1 MFYRQLIRK
10 LVKNSEGQALVEAS
24 LTTPFLAM
32 VLLGAVEV
40 ARVAYASIQVS
51 NAAKAAVQ
59 YGAQSTATA
68 ADLTGIENAALDDAS
83 GVSGLTT
90 TVSASGICSNGNS
103 CSGTGGSCLPTDCSG
118 AHPEEIIT
126 VDTSATITPS
136 IYLPGDHSFSL
147 HGHATQKVLN
157 Y

>member
-1 MFYRQLIRK
+1 MFCHGVMRK
-10 LVKNSEGQALVEAS
+10 FIKSTDGQALVEAS

-40 ARVAYASIQVS
+40 ARVAYASIQVA

-68 ADLTGIENAALDDAS
+68 SDLTGIKNAAMNDAS

-90 TVSASGICSNGNS
+90 TVSSSGICSNGNS
-103 CSGTGGSCLPTDCSG
+103 CTGTGGSCLPTDCSG
-118 AHPEEIIT
+118 AHIEQILT

-136 IYLPGDHSFSL
+136 VYLPGNHSFQL

>member
-1 MFYRQLIRK
+1 MNFPSFVRRCIRS
-10 LVKNSEGQALVEAS
+10 SEGQALVEVS

-32 VLLGAVEV
+32 VLLGSVEI
-40 ARVAYASIQVS
+40 ARVAYSSIQVA

-68 ADLTGIENAALDDAS
+68 SDLTGIKTAASNDAS
-83 GVSGLTT
+83 EVSGLTT
-90 TVSASGICSNGNS
+90 TVSISGICSNGNA
-103 CSGTGGSCLPTDCSG
+103 CSGTGGTCLPTDCSG
-118 AHPEEIIT
+118 AHIEEVLT
-126 VDTSATITPS
+126 VDTSATVTPS
-136 IYLPGDHSFSL
+136 IYLPGNHSFQL